1 VEQQL
6 PSITAYSF
14 DPETG
19 EYEGTATAWENP
31 MDRGTF
37 LLPSNSTDIAPPTI
51 EAGERRRWDGQQW
64 VVEPIPPPTPE
75 QAEVL
80 AERARQ
86 RRELLLMT
94 TDFTQLP
101 DVPISG
107 ALRTEFSAYRQALRD
122 LPQQPGWPETVVW
135 PVKPT
140 YQKS

>member
-1 VEQQL
+1 L

-31 MDRGTF
+31 MDRGKF
-37 LLPSNSTDIAPPTI
+37 LLPANSTDIAPPTI
-51 EAGERRRWDGQQW
+51 EAGERRRWNGQKW

-75 QAEVL
+75 PAEVI
-80 AERARQ
+80 ATRAREL
-86 RRELLLMT
+86 RRLYLMH

-107 ALRTEFSAYRQALRD
+107 AARAAFAAYRQALRD
-122 LPQQPGWPETVVW
+122 LPAQPGWPENVTW
-135 PVKPT
+135 PVAPT
-140 YQKS
+140 YTKA